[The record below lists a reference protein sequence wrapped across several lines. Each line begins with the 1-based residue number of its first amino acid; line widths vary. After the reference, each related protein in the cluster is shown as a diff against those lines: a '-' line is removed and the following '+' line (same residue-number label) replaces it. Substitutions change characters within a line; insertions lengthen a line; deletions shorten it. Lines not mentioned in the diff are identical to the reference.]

1 MRARSST
8 RGVSPDF
15 FTEIGVEKDKKGSR
29 RMSIARPS
37 TKLRS
42 IERHQPS
49 PPLSQRK
56 GEGKRLV
63 LIAAGP
69 AESIFVKSTF
79 SSMAPRV
86 MFPLVGWSSVIGICW
101 LFPRCG
107 STPMHPFP
115 CGRVMGCPIA
125 TGRNICRLLASLVK
139 VATISRSR
147 ISR

>member
-1 MRARSST
+1 MVLMLCLFELRCTGARPFVDSW
-8 RGVSPDF
+8 GVACI
-15 FTEIGVEKDKKGSR
+15 FTEIVVEKDKKRSR
-29 RMSIARPS
+29 KMSFARPS

-79 SSMAPRV
+79 
-86 MFPLVGWSSVIGICW
+86 FLGGGFLC
-101 LFPRCG
+101 
-107 STPMHPFP
+107 
-115 CGRVMGCPIA
+115 
-125 TGRNICRLLASLVK
+125 
-139 VATISRSR
+139 
-147 ISR
+147 